1 MIILA
6 LIFFVIFSANFF
18 DLAPGFY
25 IKPQWY
31 ANLTLLCERDDKYH
45 TINNSSHLYKSL
57 GPIQF
62 NTEIF
67 AFTRTLFQSVLP
79 FLVVLI
85 FNSMIIYNLK
95 KIKMAVLAGNGGRA
109 KSNSCVSVN
118 SGLSDNKH
126 NNNNNS
132 NRSTFRS
139 SHKRLRNNQRNLN
152 HNNSINNNGDSKLG
166 QSKESQQQLGSNLI
180 FANSS
185 SRSPSCS
192 PSPMHNYSAPNT
204 PVTPTSLVSALNL
217 ADSDAHSECGQSIHI
232 KTNMST
238 APTTPTIGNANL
250 KEKIILTKYYFIN

>member
-6 LIFFVIFSANFF
+6 LIFVVIFSVNVF

-95 KIKMAVLAGNGGRA
+95 KIKMAALVGNGGRA

-126 NNNNNS
+126 NNNNS

-192 PSPMHNYSAPNT
+192 PSPMHNY
-204 PVTPTSLVSALNL
+204 
-217 ADSDAHSECGQSIHI
+217 
-232 KTNMST
+232 
-238 APTTPTIGNANL
+238 
-250 KEKIILTKYYFIN
+250 II